1 MGSMSASTQEPSLE
15 RRISLPLLTFYGLGT
30 ILGAGIYALVG
41 KVAGR
46 AGMLAPWSFLLASAL
61 ASFTAIAYAELS
73 SRFPRSAGEAVYVDQ
88 AFARRWLTLGVG
100 LLVVV
105 TGVVSSAAMARS
117 FAGYWG
123 VFVDAP
129 DWLVM
134 VALMTAISLLAAWG
148 IKESLTA
155 AMIITLIEVAG
166 LLLIVW
172 VARGGLAELPQ
183 RWGELTPGWD
193 AGAWMG
199 LWLGTFLAFY
209 AFIGF
214 EDMVNVVEEVK
225 APAKT
230 VPPAIMIALVVAT
243 FLYGLVALAA
253 VLALP
258 VEQLAVSEA
267 PLADI
272 YKASTGSEPRVIAL
286 IGLFAVT
293 NGALV
298 QIIMGS
304 RILYGLS
311 RAGWLP
317 PAFGRVNHRTRTPLL
332 ATAVVTVSVLLL
344 ALWFPLEGLAEATTF
359 IILIVFAL
367 VNISLWRVKRRD
379 PTPAGIRTYPLWIPV
394 VGAVVCLG
402 SIIFRMLSL
411 VGIVHGAGRSLP

>member
-1 MGSMSASTQEPSLE
+1 
-15 RRISLPLLTFYGLGT
+15 
-30 ILGAGIYALVG
+30 
-41 KVAGR
+41 
-46 AGMLAPWSFLLASAL
+46 
-61 ASFTAIAYAELS
+61 
-73 SRFPRSAGEAVYVDQ
+73 
-88 AFARRWLTLGVG
+88 
-100 LLVVV
+100 
-105 TGVVSSAAMARS
+105 
-117 FAGYWG
+117 
-123 VFVDAP
+123 
-129 DWLVM
+129 M

-411 VGIVHGAGRSLP
+411 VGIVHGAGQSLP